1 MTEISISDFR
11 ADLAE
16 SLRRARKNPIR
27 ITYHGEAQV
36 VVLDAST
43 YEKMLNNLEELED
56 IEEFDEVMAENVS
69 GIPWNQVKKDLGF

>member
-16 SLRRARKNPIR
+16 SLRRARKHPIR
-27 ITYHGEAQV
+27 ITNHGEAQV

-43 YEKMLNNLEELED
+43 YEKMLNDLEELED
-56 IEEFDEVMAENVS
+56 IAAFDEATKESAND
-69 GIPWNQVKKDLGF
+69 IPWDQVKKDLGF

>member
-27 ITYHGEAQV
+27 ITNHGEAQV

-56 IEEFDEVMAENVS
+56 IEAFDEAIAENAS
-69 GIPWNQVKKDLGF
+69 GIPWDQVKKDLGF